1 MDNAKI
7 EQGPGGGAEMVP
19 GKMHC
24 KMNMYI
30 AQCKV
35 DAGKTRYDVIESDKM
50 VDPKEC

>member
-1 MDNAKI
+1 MDKAKI
-7 EQGPGGGAEMVP
+7 AQGPGGGAEMVP
-19 GKMHC
+19 GKTHC

-35 DAGKTRYDVIESDKM
+35 QGEKTRYDLISKYSM